1 MTDIGKAIE
10 IMDDLGVKQMIL
22 QGPPGTSKTW
32 SAMYEIVV
40 KEIIKNIKSKEDLIK
55 NIDRFLKK
63 NTDENITK
71 KVNELKNQ
79 INNDE
84 DNDVEKLI
92 EKYKENGLLEIY
104 KIKEYSL
111 ESDKIKEESDEIEY
125 WDMVQFHP
133 SYGYEDFVRGITV
146 TSDEND
152 NIKYKTLD
160 KVFGNICKLAS
171 INQGKN
177 YFLIIDEINR
187 ADIATVFGELIYAL
201 ENRGKEVTIPY
212 ALNGKDYSLIV
223 PENLYIIGTMNTAD
237 KSIGNIDYA
246 IRRRFLFFDCL
257 PCEEVLKK
265 YYNNKENYFAI
276 NIFRNIKIFIEE
288 NLDEKYKEK
297 DIQIGHTYF
306 MIKSFENE
314 DEMKYKLQYQI
325 LPILREY
332 IDDGIL
338 VKKNNDYI
346 CNKIFEYSK
355 GNTKDLNIDEI
366 YNLLKNIIMKKDS

>member
-10 IMDDLGVKQMIL
+10 IMDDLEVKQMIL

-32 SAMYEIVV
+32 SAMYEIVATGIEYN
-40 KEIIKNIKSKEDLIK
+40 KLISELGTGTISLEKKRNIIKKAEEEIAEKD
-55 NIDRFLKK
+55 
-63 NTDENITK
+63 ITK
-71 KVNELKNQ
+71 
-79 INNDE
+79 
-84 DNDVEKLI
+84 I
-92 EKYKENGLLEIY
+92 EQLVKDYR
-104 KIKEYSL
+104 IKEYTN
-111 ESDKIKEESDEIEY
+111 ETTDGEEIDVIRY

-146 TSDEND
+146 TSDENN
-152 NIKYKTLD
+152 NIKYETLD
-160 KVFGNICKLAS
+160 KVFGNICKLAKPENNS
-171 INQGKN
+171 NKK

-187 ADIATVFGELIYAL
+187 ADIASVFGELIYAL
-201 ENRGKEVTIPY
+201 ENRGKQVTIPY
-212 ALNGKDYSLIV
+212 ALNGKDYSLTV

-257 PCEEVLKK
+257 PDEEVLKK
-265 YYNNKENYFAI
+265 YYKRENHFAI
-276 NIFRNIKIFIEE
+276 NSFNNIKNFIKE

-306 MIKSFENE
+306 MIKSFKNE

-338 VKKNNDYI
+338 VKKKDDDNI

-355 GNTKDLNIDEI
+355 GKTEDFDIGDFF
-366 YNLLKNIIMKKDS
+366 NLLKS